1 MTSPLHPQMLKQ
13 LVTSCGH
20 TVGLVLLPSA
30 SVQPEDVSE
39 GAGTG
44 LVSCPLLL
52 HLWDTEVF
60 PLSLFFLPVR
70 ASSQCEV
77 SNAGLAPVH
86 PDASVHLPLLGSFP
100 SPESLQDFL
109 CCRISTCIFD
119 KSILKDHCLS
129 SSDGVYF
136 FEKHFTFLAI
146 SLNIPFPCISCF
158 VLSHSMIFQ
167 YIIVAATSSN
177 AVLVKH
183 VQFSKSAFA
192 SFF

>member
-1 MTSPLHPQMLKQ
+1 MWAH
-13 LVTSCGH
+13 C
-20 TVGLVLLPSA
+20 
-30 SVQPEDVSE
+30 
-39 GAGTG
+39 GAGNFTQ
-44 LVSCPLLL
+44 C
-52 HLWDTEVF
+52 
-60 PLSLFFLPVR
+60 LSAARGCVRGSWHRLGPMSSAAPSVGHRGFSPVFFLPVR

-77 SNAGLAPVH
+77 SNAGVAPVH

-129 SSDGVYF
+129 SSDSVCF
-136 FEKHFTFLAI
+136 FEKRFTFLAI